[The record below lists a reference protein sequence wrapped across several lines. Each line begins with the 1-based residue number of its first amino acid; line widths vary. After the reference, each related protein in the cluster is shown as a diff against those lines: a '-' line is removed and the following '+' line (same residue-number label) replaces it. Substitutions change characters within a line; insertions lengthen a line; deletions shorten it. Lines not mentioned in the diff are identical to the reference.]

1 MTLGERLQKLR
12 KEKGLS
18 QDQMAEA
25 LNVSRQAV
33 SKWERDEAIPEIDKI
48 IKLSEIFSISIDSIL
63 KEEPQ
68 PVEEAPLP
76 NPGYVREERPS
87 DSISL
92 LFAFLKRKWYLVGYA
107 AVAWG
112 LWDLV
117 QSLIVRQA
125 LKSMTGSMNG
135 FINNA
140 EGFFPSGATP
150 SDFMASGIESVSQYP
165 LNALRLI
172 VVLGVIKMVI
182 GIFIVIFGKRHA
194 RRWAS
199 R

>member
-18 QDQMAEA
+18 QDQLAEA

-33 SKWERDEAIPEIDKI
+33 SKWERDEAVPEIDKI

-68 PVEEAPLP
+68 PVQEVPLS
-76 NPGYVREERPS
+76 NPGYGREERPS
-87 DSISL
+87 DSISQ

-117 QSLIVRQA
+117 QSLIARQA
-125 LKSMTGSMNG
+125 LKSMTGSMTG
-135 FINNA
+135 FVSNS
-140 EGFFPSGATP
+140 EGVFPFGAAP
-150 SDFMASGIESVSQYP
+150 SDFISSGINTISQYP

-172 VVLGVIKMVI
+172 VVLGVVKMVI
-182 GIFIVIFGKRHA
+182 GIFVVIFGKRHA
-194 RRWAS
+194 RRWAA

>member
-18 QDQMAEA
+18 QDQLAEA

-33 SKWERDEAIPEIDKI
+33 SKWERDEAVPEIDKV
-48 IKLSEIFSISIDSIL
+48 IKLSEIFSVSIDSIL

-68 PVEEAPLP
+68 PVQEAPLP
-76 NPGYVREERPS
+76 NPGYGREERPA
-87 DSISL
+87 DSISQ
-92 LFAFLKRKWYLVGYA
+92 LFAFLKRKWYLAGYA
-107 AVAWG
+107 VVAWG

-117 QSLIVRQA
+117 QSLIARQA

-135 FINNA
+135 FINNS
-140 EGFFPSGATP
+140 EGFFSFGSAP

-172 VVLGVIKMVI
+172 VVLGVAKMII
-182 GIFIVIFGKRHA
+182 GIFVVIFGKRHA
-194 RRWAS
+194 RRWAE